1 MRIFHTA
8 ILVQEAA
15 SFGFVPYLAFQHKN
29 EARLGLYDRHR
40 KRILDVACSLKA
52 LGDEVPPA
60 TMLELIVRGDEAA
73 QIAERLLEHV
83 DELPEEAFA
92 DRNARITAPL
102 PRPSKNIFAV
112 GLNYARHNQEFT
124 GSDELPKNPII
135 FTKAPT
141 SVIGPEDAIE
151 LRPDLSPEIDYEGE
165 LGVVIGKTGRDIPAE
180 QAQDYIFGYTIVN
193 DVTAR
198 DLQKRTSQ
206 WFLGKSLDT
215 FCPMGPY
222 LVHKS
227 AVDWPLKLD
236 IRTTVNGEV
245 RQDSNTELLYF
256 DIPTLIATI
265 SAGITLEPGDI
276 IATGTPEGV
285 GMGFSP
291 PKFLNAGDVVEIE
304 IEKLGVLRNPVR

>member
-1 MRIFHTA
+1 MYFLT
-8 ILVQEAA
+8 
-15 SFGFVPYLAFQHKN
+15 FQYYD
-29 EARLGLYDRHR
+29 EVRLGLYDRHR
-40 KRILDVACSLKA
+40 KRIVDVAYSLKA
-52 LGDEVPPA
+52 LGVKAPPS
-60 TMLELIVRGDEAA
+60 TMQELIAKGDEAA
-73 QIAERLLEHV
+73 HIGTRLLESV
-83 DELPEEAFA
+83 DELPDEVFA
-92 DRNARITAPL
+92 DQDARILAPL

-112 GLNYARHNQEFT
+112 GLNYVKHNQEFT
-124 GSDELPKNPII
+124 GSDELPKSPII

-141 SVIGPEDAIE
+141 SVVGPEDAIE

-165 LGVVIGKTGRDIPAE
+165 LGVVIGKTGRDIKAE
-180 QAQDYIFGYTIVN
+180 HAQDYIFGYTIIN

-227 AVDWPLKLD
+227 AVEWPLKLD
-236 IRTTVNGEV
+236 IRTTVNGEL
-245 RQDSNTELLYF
+245 RQDSNTEMLYF
-256 DIPTLIATI
+256 DVPTLLATI

-285 GMGFSP
+285 GMGFTP
-291 PKFLNAGDVVEIE
+291 PKFLKAGDIVEVEIE
-304 IEKLGVLRNPVR
+304 QLGVLRNPVA

>member
-1 MRIFHTA
+1 MYFLT
-8 ILVQEAA
+8 
-15 SFGFVPYLAFQHKN
+15 FQHQN

-40 KRILDVACSLKA
+40 ERILDVACSLKA
-52 LGDEVPPA
+52 LGDETPPC
-60 TMLELIVRGDEAA
+60 TMLELIARGDEAV

-83 DELPEEAFA
+83 DAFPEEAFA
-92 DRNARITAPL
+92 DQNARITAPL
-102 PRPSKNIFAV
+102 PRPAKNIFAV
-112 GLNYARHNQEFT
+112 GLNYVRHNQEFT
-124 GSDELPKNPII
+124 GSDELPKSPII

-141 SVIGPEDAIE
+141 SVIGPEDTIE

-165 LGVVIGKTGRDIPAE
+165 LGVVIGKTGRDIPVE

-193 DVTAR
+193 DITAR

-227 AVDWPLKLD
+227 EAGWPLKLD

-245 RQDSNTELLYF
+245 RQASNTELLYF

-285 GMGFSP
+285 GMGFKP
-291 PKFLNAGDVVEIE
+291 PKFLNTGDVVEIE

>member
-1 MRIFHTA
+1 
-8 ILVQEAA
+8 VKV
-15 SFGFVPYLAFQHKN
+15 S
-29 EARLGLYDRHR
+29 
-40 KRILDVACSLKA
+40 
-52 LGDEVPPA
+52 
-60 TMLELIVRGDEAA
+60 
-73 QIAERLLEHV
+73 
-83 DELPEEAFA
+83 
-92 DRNARITAPL
+92 
-102 PRPSKNIFAV
+102 
-112 GLNYARHNQEFT
+112 LNYVRHNQEFT
-124 GSDELPKNPII
+124 GSDKLPENPIV

-141 SVIGPEDAIE
+141 SIVGPEDEIR
-151 LRPDLSPEIDYEGE
+151 LRPDLTPEVDYEGE
-165 LGVVIGKTGRDIPAE
+165 LGVVIGKTGRDISKD
-180 QAQDYIFGYTIVN
+180 QAQDHIFGYTIIN

-227 AVDWPLKLD
+227 AVAWPVKLD

-256 DIPTLIATI
+256 DIPTLIAAI

-285 GMGFSP
+285 GMGFKP
-291 PKFLNAGDVVEIE
+291 PKFLNTGDMVEVE